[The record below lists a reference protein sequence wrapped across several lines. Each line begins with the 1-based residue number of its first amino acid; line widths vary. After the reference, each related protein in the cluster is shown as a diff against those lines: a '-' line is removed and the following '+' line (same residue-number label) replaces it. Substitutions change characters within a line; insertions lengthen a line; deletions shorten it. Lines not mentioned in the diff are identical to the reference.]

1 MHIKAVALTN
11 THKARD
17 AQREIRGLKH
27 KENLDTYISD
37 FKQLAR
43 DGGLPLN
50 DIGTIEL
57 FKKGLKKGLFNAI
70 VDSDAYNPSAQNP
83 WDFERWTKEALK
95 QHGKYKEK
103 LAHHDEYRSGLFKAF
118 GVKRNPNNRG
128 KRTTSQGGYHM
139 DVNAVRFG
147 QQHSEEK
154 MAKLKEGNQCFYCE
168 IQGHC
173 AKDCCKKAAD
183 HTKQDNGGST
193 SQVKAAKMLTPE
205 ELMTFIKD
213 NMDNFQ
219 EDTKISVI
227 EALMPKDFVQGPN

>member
-1 MHIKAVALTN
+1 MANPYSRVTTALTYMTGDAMEPWKEDQLNLLNDRINAGYQDNDEQLWNFFEADFRQAFTN

-27 KENLDTYISD
+27 RENLDTYISD
-37 FKQLAR
+37 FKRLAR

-57 FKKGLKKGLFNAI
+57 FKKGLKKGLFDAI
-70 VDSDAYNPSAQNP
+70 VDSNAYDPSAQNP

-118 GVKRNPNNRG
+118 GVKRNLNNGG

-139 DVNAVRFG
+139 DVDAVRFG
-147 QQHSEEK
+147 QQHSEE
-154 MAKLKEGNQCFYCE
+154 N
-168 IQGHC
+168 
-173 AKDCCKKAAD
+173 
-183 HTKQDNGGST
+183 
-193 SQVKAAKMLTPE
+193 VTPQPGC
-205 ELMTFIKD
+205 T
-213 NMDNFQ
+213 
-219 EDTKISVI
+219 
-227 EALMPKDFVQGPN
+227 